1 MYSTWNQLMLRR
13 QHKLNSI
20 KIKVKKVY
28 IFTGEIDVKVLI
40 LAPLAYLT

>member
-1 MYSTWNQLMLRR
+1 MLRR
-13 QHKLNSI
+13 QDKLNSI

-28 IFTGEIDVKVLI
+28 ITGEIDVKVLI